1 MSHAKRS
8 EYAFG
13 CMAATTLLTLLF
25 SAQRCEAAPQ
35 PGLCS
40 GVLTKLHD
48 EVVIAEH
55 PEHICIFSGE
65 DKRKISAICVEG
77 HHCEVEGILDACKD
91 SDGCSEITNVASV
104 RDLTLAK
111 QQEQPP
117 HPESPPLSAPAAI
130 AGLPEEIRGF
140 VEDVAR
146 ICGSPVNVLENSA
159 RFLNDDYRFI
169 ALHFEKTRCNDLT
182 AICRAAGCLHQI
194 YVSKDAQQYQLVMS
208 DYVSDI
214 ELKHVDGAVA
224 LELTTSDGTR
234 LLRWNGAGFH

>member
-1 MSHAKRS
+1 M
-8 EYAFG
+8 
-13 CMAATTLLTLLF
+13 
-25 SAQRCEAAPQ
+25 
-35 PGLCS
+35 
-40 GVLTKLHD
+40 
-48 EVVIAEH
+48 
-55 PEHICIFSGE
+55 
-65 DKRKISAICVEG
+65 
-77 HHCEVEGILDACKD
+77 
-91 SDGCSEITNVASV
+91 
-104 RDLTLAK
+104 
-111 QQEQPP
+111 
-117 HPESPPLSAPAAI
+117 
-130 AGLPEEIRGF
+130 
-140 VEDVAR
+140 
-146 ICGSPVNVLENSA
+146 NVLENSA